1 MFQKIPRN
9 IPENLGNVK
18 EDSGNAIK
26 DSEECYQRFWGMFK
40 KIQGNVRKDSGECFQ
55 YQINQNHILLKK
67 ANAK

>member
-1 MFQKIPRN
+1 MLKKIPGMLSK
-9 IPENLGNVK
+9 IPE
-18 EDSGNAIK
+18 NAIK